1 MGCFRRLD
9 SIRMRMRS
17 DNTKASDPSDRF
29 SGVGEEHGALAFSF
43 TDFADS
49 TEPGGAGRRCTG
61 HEVLGSTGTVGTEP
75 PPECMEPR
83 MFDSTTSDEFDAVNG
98 VATLA
103 EARAKAMFDRV
114 LVSWASDLLHLRR
127 QGLNEPGW
135 REQVEGQDGPEW
147 RRAA

>member
-1 MGCFRRLD
+1 
-9 SIRMRMRS
+9 
-17 DNTKASDPSDRF
+17 
-29 SGVGEEHGALAFSF
+29 
-43 TDFADS
+43 
-49 TEPGGAGRRCTG
+49 
-61 HEVLGSTGTVGTEP
+61 
-75 PPECMEPR
+75 MEPR

>member
-1 MGCFRRLD
+1 MHWARGSRFHRHGW
-9 SIRMRMRS
+9 
-17 DNTKASDPSDRF
+17 NGAS
-29 SGVGEEHGALAFSF
+29 A
-43 TDFADS
+43 
-49 TEPGGAGRRCTG
+49 
-61 HEVLGSTGTVGTEP
+61 
-75 PPECMEPR
+75 ECMEPR

-114 LVSWASDLLHLRR
+114 LVGWASDLLHLRR

>member
-1 MGCFRRLD
+1 MGLLPF
-9 SIRMRMRS
+9 
-17 DNTKASDPSDRF
+17 PSPTSPTPLNRGGRGVDALGTRF
-29 SGVGEEHGALAFSF
+29 SVPPARLERSLRPSA
-43 TDFADS
+43 S
-49 TEPGGAGRRCTG
+49 T
-61 HEVLGSTGTVGTEP
+61 
-75 PPECMEPR
+75 PR